1 MTEDSNVEKF
11 LKSEIQRC
19 KDELR
24 EEPKEYFANVK
35 VGYTNNCLL
44 TMKYINFCNKLLE
57 MMNFE

>member
-19 KDELR
+19 NDELR
-24 EEPKEYFANVK
+24 GEPKEYFENVK
-35 VGYTNNCLL
+35 VGYANNCLL
-44 TMKYINFCNKLLE
+44 TMKYINFCKKLLE

>member
-19 KDELR
+19 NDELR

-35 VGYTNNCLL
+35 VGYVNNCLL
-44 TMKYINFCNKLLE
+44 TMKYINFCKKLLE